1 MDLTWQTLAVLALV
15 ALIAGFLDTLAGGGG
30 LLTLP
35 ALLLAGVP
43 PLQALGTNKLQ
54 GSFGTGMATW
64 QVIRRRRVRW
74 DDARWPMLWAFLGS
88 LAGAVAIQF
97 VDPEPLRVLVPVVL
111 AAIAAYFAFVPKA
124 HEPPDRERLSAAPYE
139 ATVVPAIGAYDG
151 AFGPG
156 TGSLFALSGVTLRA
170 YPLPRATAVAKT
182 LNFATNVAALAVF
195 AVAGQMVWAVGA
207 VMIGG
212 QLLGAY
218 AASHVLFKV
227 PPVVLR
233 VLIVVM
239 SVGMLVRYLV
249 GSQ

>member
-1 MDLTWQTLAVLALV
+1 MDLAWQTLAILAVV
-15 ALIAGFLDTLAGGGG
+15 ALLAGFLDTLAGGGG

-74 DDARWPMLWAFLGS
+74 SDARWPMLWAFLGS
-88 LAGAVAIQF
+88 VAGSVAIQF
-97 VDPEPLRVLVPVVL
+97 ADPEPLRVIIPVVL
-111 AAIAAYFAFVPKA
+111 AVIAAYFAFVPKA
-124 HEPPDRERLSAAPYE
+124 HQPPDRERMSAAPYE

-156 TGSLFALSGVTLRA
+156 TGSLFALAGVTLRA
-170 YPLPRATAVAKT
+170 QSLVRSTAVAKT
-182 LNFATNVAALAVF
+182 LNFATNVASLLVF
-195 AVAGQMVWAVGA
+195 AFAGQIAWAVGGA
-207 VMIGG
+207 MIGG
-212 QLLGAY
+212 QLVGSY
-218 AASHVLFKV
+218 VASHVLFKV
-227 PPVVLR
+227 NPVVLR

-239 SVGMLVRYLV
+239 SVGMLVRYLLA
-249 GSQ
+249 

>member
-1 MDLTWQTLAVLALV
+1 MELAWQTLAILAVVALV
-15 ALIAGFLDTLAGGGG
+15 AGFLDTLAGGGG

-88 LAGAVAIQF
+88 AAGSIAIQF
-97 VDPEPLRVLVPVVL
+97 ADPEPLRIVIPIVL
-111 AAIAAYFAFVPKA
+111 AVIAAYFAFVPKA
-124 HEPPDRERLSAAPYE
+124 HQPPDHERMSAAPYE

-170 YPLPRATAVAKT
+170 YPLVRSTAVAKT
-182 LNFATNVAALAVF
+182 LNFATNIASLLVF
-195 AVAGQMVWAVGA
+195 AFAGQMAWAVGGA
-207 VMIGG
+207 MIGG
-212 QLLGAY
+212 QLVGAY
-218 AASHVLFKV
+218 VASHVLFKV
-227 PPVVLR
+227 NPVVLR
-233 VLIVVM
+233 VLIVAV
-239 SVGMLVRYLV
+239 SVAMLVRYLI
-249 GSQ
+249 G

>member
-1 MDLTWQTLAVLALV
+1 VEIAWQTLAILAVVALV
-15 ALIAGFLDTLAGGGG
+15 AGFLDTLAGGGG
-30 LLTLP
+30 LLTVP

-88 LAGAVAIQF
+88 VAGSVAIQF
-97 VDPEPLRVLVPVVL
+97 ADSERLRIVIPVVL

-124 HEPPDRERLSAAPYE
+124 HHPPDRERMSAAPYE

-156 TGSLFALSGVTLRA
+156 TGSLFALAGVTLRA
-170 YPLPRATAVAKT
+170 YPLVRSTAVAKT
-182 LNFATNVAALAVF
+182 LNFATNVASLIVF
-195 AVAGQMVWAVGA
+195 AVAGQMLWKVGA
-207 VMIGG
+207 AMIAG
-212 QLLGAY
+212 QLVGSY
-218 AASHVLFKV
+218 VASHVLFRVK
-227 PPVVLR
+227 PVVLR

-239 SVGMLVRYLV
+239 SVGMLVRYLL
-249 GSQ
+249 G

>member
-1 MDLTWQTLAVLALV
+1 MEVAWQTLAILAVVALV
-15 ALIAGFLDTLAGGGG
+15 AGFLDTLAGGGG
-30 LLTLP
+30 LLTVP

-88 LAGAVAIQF
+88 VAGSVAIQF
-97 VDPEPLRVLVPVVL
+97 ADSERLRVVIPVVL

-124 HEPPDRERLSAAPYE
+124 HHPPDRERMSAAPYE

-156 TGSLFALSGVTLRA
+156 TGSLFALAGVTLRA
-170 YPLPRATAVAKT
+170 YPLVRSTAVAKT
-182 LNFATNVAALAVF
+182 LNFATNVASLIVF
-195 AVAGQMVWAVGA
+195 AVAGQMLWKVGA
-207 VMIGG
+207 AMIAG
-212 QLLGAY
+212 QLVGSY
-218 AASHVLFKV
+218 VASHVLFRVK
-227 PPVVLR
+227 PVVLR

-239 SVGMLVRYLV
+239 SVGMLVRYLL
-249 GSQ
+249 G

>member
-1 MDLTWQTLAVLALV
+1 MELAWQTLAILAVVALV
-15 ALIAGFLDTLAGGGG
+15 AGFVDTLAGGGG

-74 DDARWPMLWAFLGS
+74 ADVRWPMLWAFLGS
-88 LAGAVAIQF
+88 AAGSLAIQF
-97 VDPEPLRVLVPVVL
+97 ADSEPLEVVIPVVL
-111 AAIAAYFAFVPKA
+111 AAIAAYFAFVPRA
-124 HEPPDRERLSAAPYE
+124 HHPPDRARMSAAPYE
-139 ATVVPAIGAYDG
+139 ATVVPVIGAYDG

-156 TGSLFALSGVTLRA
+156 TGSLFAMTGVTLRA
-170 YPLPRATAVAKT
+170 YDLVRSTAVAKT
-182 LNFATNVAALAVF
+182 LNFATNIASLLVF
-195 AVAGQMVWAVGA
+195 ALAGQMLWTVGA

-212 QLLGAY
+212 QLVGSY
-218 AASHVLFKV
+218 VASHVLFKV
-227 PPVVLR
+227 SPVVLR

-239 SVGMLVRYLV
+239 SVGMLIRFLV
-249 GSQ
+249 G

>member
-1 MDLTWQTLAVLALV
+1 MDLTWHALLILAAVALV
-15 ALIAGFLDTLAGGGG
+15 AGFLDTLAGGGG

-74 DDARWPMLWAFLGS
+74 SDVRWPMLWAFLGS
-88 LAGAVAIQF
+88 AAGSVLIQF
-97 VDPEPLRVLVPVVL
+97 ADSSTLSLVIPVVL
-111 AAIAAYFAFVPKA
+111 AVIAAYFAFVPKA
-124 HEPPDRERLSAAPYE
+124 HVPPERERLSAAPYE

-156 TGSLFALSGVTLRA
+156 TGSLFAASGVLLRA
-170 YPLPRATAVAKT
+170 YELPRSTAVAKT
-182 LNFATNVAALAVF
+182 LNFATNVASLLVF

-207 VMIGG
+207 VMIVG
-212 QLLGAY
+212 QLVGAY
-218 AASHVLFKV
+218 VGSHVLFRV
-227 PPVVLR
+227 RPMVLR

-239 SVGMLVRYLV
+239 SVGMLVRYLAA
-249 GSQ
+249 

>member
-1 MDLTWQTLAVLALV
+1 MELAWQTLAILAVVALV
-15 ALIAGFLDTLAGGGG
+15 AGFLDTLAGGGG

-88 LAGAVAIQF
+88 AAGSIAIQF
-97 VDPEPLRVLVPVVL
+97 ADPEPLRIVIPVVL
-111 AAIAAYFAFVPKA
+111 AVIAAYFAFVPKA
-124 HEPPDRERLSAAPYE
+124 HQPPDHERMSAAPYE

-170 YPLPRATAVAKT
+170 YPLVRSTAVAKT
-182 LNFATNVAALAVF
+182 LNFATNIASLLVF
-195 AVAGQMVWAVGA
+195 AFAGQMAWAVGGA
-207 VMIGG
+207 MIGG
-212 QLLGAY
+212 QLVGAY
-218 AASHVLFKV
+218 VASHVLFKV
-227 PPVVLR
+227 NPVVLR
-233 VLIVVM
+233 VLIVVV
-239 SVGMLVRYLV
+239 SVAMLVRYLI
-249 GSQ
+249 G